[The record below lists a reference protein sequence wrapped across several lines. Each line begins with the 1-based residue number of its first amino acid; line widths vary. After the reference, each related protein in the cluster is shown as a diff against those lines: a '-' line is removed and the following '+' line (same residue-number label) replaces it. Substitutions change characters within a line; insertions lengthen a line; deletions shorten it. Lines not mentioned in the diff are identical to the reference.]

1 MPDITSIQTLYA
13 NLLDTYVMQEHP
25 DFNIHDERE
34 QNKIG
39 LETYFLDK
47 TNMFDIAI
55 DNLISELKT
64 GISTSQEQFDG
75 WNNLEQ
81 TDPERYVELAEQ
93 AERYEMNI
101 QHQQYDTFR
110 DIIFNEE
117 QLLSLVEMKIIYAY
131 KSLEISIKKLL
142 AASFSLESTKDFFK
156 WDNLIKFLKTKNIEA
171 KTLDRFTE
179 ITQLKNVNNAIK
191 HSDDYETSLTDIQEL
206 KNSNEINYH
215 KLDKFYERIKNS
227 PNIFLQDLISAI
239 YKELYNFDDNKIN
252 EIAKTFV
259 LRMKRVDADKLT
271 DAIKKHYD

>member
-1 MPDITSIQTLYA
+1 
-13 NLLDTYVMQEHP
+13 MQEYHE
-25 DFNIHDERE
+25 FNIYDERE

-55 DNLISELKT
+55 DNLISELKK
-64 GISTSQEQFDG
+64 GISNSQEQFDG

-81 TDPERYVELAEQ
+81 TDPERYAELTEQ
-93 AERYEMNI
+93 GERYEMNI

-171 KTLDRFTE
+171 KTLDSFIE

-191 HSDDYETSLTDIQEL
+191 HSDDYETSLTDIQEF
-206 KNSNEINYH
+206 KNSNEINYN

-227 PNIFLQDLISAI
+227 PNIFLQELISAI
-239 YKELYNFDDNKIN
+239 YKELYNFDDDKIN
-252 EIAKTFV
+252 EIAKSFV
-259 LRMKRVDADKLT
+259 LRMKRVDADKLI
-271 DAIKKHYD
+271 DAMKKHYD